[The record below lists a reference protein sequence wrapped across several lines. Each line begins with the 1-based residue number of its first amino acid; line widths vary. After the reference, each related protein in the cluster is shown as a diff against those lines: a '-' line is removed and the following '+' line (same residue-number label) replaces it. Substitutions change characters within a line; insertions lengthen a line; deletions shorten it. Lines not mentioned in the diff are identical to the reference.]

1 MWRYV
6 FIRSHQVSDLRILLN
21 WTWIGQMMKCNRAI
35 YFRRDKHHCSAGTH
49 EQTTWGV
56 SLSSLL
62 EEETINSID
71 YAFNFQLEIR
81 GPYLLAG
88 QNISTQSSQ
97 TAALQSEKSARNQ
110 VLNCTQRA
118 SPFWERLKTTNYIL
132 SPEFDFNYTGWKER
146 SCWFGW
152 FVLVSQF
159 SGLTWRMTFSL
170 HV

>member
-1 MWRYV
+1 MSLIHINVKLRFHPFTSGFRFAY
-6 FIRSHQVSDLRILLN
+6 RILLN
-21 WTWIGQMMKCNRAI
+21 WTWIGQMMKCYRAI

-56 SLSSLL
+56 LLSSLL

-97 TAALQSEKSARNQ
+97 TAAFQSEKSARKSPSVKLYTACKSFMRKVKNYKLHFWAQ
-110 VLNCTQRA
+110 NLILTTPAEKTDHAGLAGLCWLA
-118 SPFWERLKTTNYIL
+118 S
-132 SPEFDFNYTGWKER
+132 SAD
-146 SCWFGW
+146 
-152 FVLVSQF
+152 
-159 SGLTWRMTFSL
+159 
-170 HV
+170 